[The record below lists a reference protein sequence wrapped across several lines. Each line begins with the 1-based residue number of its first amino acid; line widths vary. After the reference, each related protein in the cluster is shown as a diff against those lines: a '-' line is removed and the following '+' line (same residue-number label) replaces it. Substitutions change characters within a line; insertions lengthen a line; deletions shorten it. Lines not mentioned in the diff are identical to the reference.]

1 MGLKS
6 KFIIW
11 AFIIICGY
19 VFAVSCGNAKSSRN
33 VKELYGDTANAE
45 RKVDTVELVT
55 SLEEL
60 FSYVPQY
67 TVFKTCDLSHLGLKK
82 IPFLR
87 QYDIKRLDL
96 SNNELRRFE
105 YFYFLL
111 PPSVEELI
119 LDSCNM
125 GNIRWKDFD
134 KKNSLASS
142 HLYDTDLYLEI
153 KENYFPKLKKIDV
166 SYNKIKAVTA
176 PANVEVVKT
185 HFNDCKG
192 FVNHVRTLAYTNGK
206 TKRDTVRLVKSLDEL
221 FKLAPNTVVLMCD
234 LSNQGLKKIPHLRN
248 YNIKRLDISGNDFSR
263 YGPFKVEN
271 IAWFPTSVEELY
283 INDCRLGE
291 AERIGENKN
300 KDYPVTGTDMY
311 VTDVK
316 LPCLRKIDLSG
327 NYIDEL
333 LVSAPVKHLDVSR
346 NGLKRISIRT
356 NTVEYLDVSYNWH
369 MKPYLNV
376 PPQSIDTLKADS
388 CAHGRLL
395 ENTWWRIVGE

>member
-1 MGLKS
+1 MGLKC

-11 AFIIICGY
+11 TFTVICGY
-19 VFAVSCGNAKSSRN
+19 AFAVSCGNAKPVGN
-33 VKELYGDTANAE
+33 VKEQLSDTANSAQE
-45 RKVDTVELVT
+45 TDTVKLVT
-55 SLEEL
+55 SLDEL
-60 FSYVPQY
+60 FSYVPQC
-67 TVFKTCDLSHLGLKK
+67 TVIDTCDLSHLGLKK

-87 QYDIKRLDL
+87 QYNIKRLDL

-192 FVNHVRTLAYTNGK
+192 FVNQVRTLAYTNGK
-206 TKRDTVRLVKSLDEL
+206 TKRDTVRLVKSLGEL
-221 FKLAPNTVVLMCD
+221 FKLAPNTVVLTCD
-234 LSNQGLKKIPHLRN
+234 LSNQGLKKIPLLRN
-248 YNIKRLDISGNDFSR
+248 YNIKRLDISGNDFSQCS
-263 YGPFKVEN
+263 PFKVES
-271 IAWFPTSVEELY
+271 IAWFPTSAEELY
-283 INDCRLGE
+283 INGCRLGE
-291 AERIGENKN
+291 VGRTGNKN
-300 KDYPVTGTDMY
+300 EDYRGIGTYMY

-316 LPCLRKIDLSG
+316 FPRLRKVDLSG
-327 NYIDEL
+327 NCIDEL
-333 LVSAPVKHLDVSR
+333 LVSAPVRHVDVSR

-395 ENTWWRIVGE
+395 EEKWWRLVGE